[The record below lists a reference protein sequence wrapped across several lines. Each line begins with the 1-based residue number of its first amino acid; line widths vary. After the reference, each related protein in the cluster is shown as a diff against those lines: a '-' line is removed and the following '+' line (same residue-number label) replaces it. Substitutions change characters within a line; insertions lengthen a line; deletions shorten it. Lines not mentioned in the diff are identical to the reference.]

1 MPPGRP
7 RYSFRSPLT
16 LTLLILLRSQSLPTH
31 ILAYSLNLPSKYI
44 SWYLSR
50 LKKLGLVYRDN
61 FGLWSITDLGLS
73 YLDSLERSLSMIDY
87 LKDRVKQ
94 ITSSQI
100 IKLTTKIGKNTT
112 KIGRKTKEIHS
123 SNLLTKLFNNSASLE
138 SFIEKVEERMDRP
151 LTEVEF
157 RLVSFLWSFTVV
169 TGRKYWWPPQPVS
182 LVEALA
188 EELRI
193 SSSIDALEMALRE
206 LESKGIIY
214 ITYDKR
220 RGVPKIRLD
229 RSLDNV

>member
-7 RYSFRSPLT
+7 KYSLRSPLVV
-16 LTLLILLRSQSLPTH
+16 TLLILLRSQSLPTH
-31 ILAYSLNLPSKYI
+31 ILAYSLELESRYI
-44 SWYLSR
+44 SAYLSR
-50 LKKLGLVYRDN
+50 LKKHGLVDRDE
-61 FGLWSITDLGLS
+61 FGIWSITDLGLA
-73 YLDSLERSLSMIDY
+73 YLDSLEKALSAINY
-87 LKDRVKQ
+87 IKDLVKQ
-94 ITSSQI
+94 IANSQI
-100 IKLTTKIGKNTT
+100 IKLTTKINRNAT

-123 SNLLTKLFNNSASLE
+123 SNLLASLFNDSASLE
-138 SFIEKVEERMDRP
+138 SFIEKVEERMERP
-151 LTEVEF
+151 LTEIEF
-157 RLVSFLWSFTVV
+157 KLVSFLWSFSVV

-193 SSSIDALEMALRE
+193 SSSIDALETALRE

-229 RSLDNV
+229 RSLNM

>member
-7 RYSFRSPLT
+7 KYSLRSPLT

-31 ILAYSLNLPSKYI
+31 ILAYSLNLPSNYV
-44 SWYLSR
+44 SRYLTH

-73 YLDSLERSLSMIDY
+73 YLDSLEKALSAIDY
-87 LKDRVKQ
+87 IKDLVKQ
-94 ITSSQI
+94 LANSRI
-100 IKLTTKIGKNTT
+100 IKMTTKIQENTT
-112 KIGRKTKEIHS
+112 KIQGKTTKIRL
-123 SNLLTKLFNNSASLE
+123 SNSIIDLFNNKASLE
-138 SFIEKVEERMDRP
+138 SFIEKVEERMERP
-151 LTEVEF
+151 LTEIEF
-157 RLVSFLWSFTVV
+157 KLVSFLWSFTVV
-169 TGRKYWWPPQPVS
+169 TGRKYWWPPQPGS

-193 SSSIDALEMALRE
+193 SSSIDALETALRE

-229 RSLDNV
+229 RSLNM